1 MDFKEQLK
9 QLRDGI
15 SAKITTD
22 MSTEEVN
29 AYGDLL
35 KQVDE
40 LGNEHQK
47 FVDAHNELKDR
58 YIESVKGYG
67 TTDKPADDNAQQGKT
82 FEQILSEIE
91 QSSKKG

>member
-9 QLRDGI
+9 QLRESI

-22 MSTEEVN
+22 MTTEEVN
-29 AYGDLL
+29 TYGDLL
-35 KQVDE
+35 KQVDG
-40 LGNEHQK
+40 LGEEHQK
-47 FVDAHNELKDR
+47 LVDSHNELKDR

-67 TTDKPADDNAQQGKT
+67 TKDKPAEETQGQEKT

-91 QSSKKG
+91 KNSKKG